1 MRNLKD
7 WLGHKV
13 LVLGIINKIN
23 PDSYCI
29 VNVRVK
35 EYSLNPE
42 IREIDHINTF
52 FTEKELEVYDE
63 LKKSHPKKIPKLN
76 EKVGFVGRVIKYTRR
91 NGTWDYGIESIPTS
105 SFSFTGRKG
114 AKIPAKERERMVLEM
129 RSLLK
134 KKEIFYDFEKQT
146 YDNYVSELDGL
157 LERVRW
163 ELRVLRY
170 SYDKAIES
178 MKKTRRGNLN
188 PDPVRFRT
196 RRLESVCGF
205 R

>member
-13 LVLGIINKIN
+13 LVLGIINKIEPN
-23 PDSYCI
+23 SYCI
-29 VNVRVK
+29 TNVRVK
-35 EYSLNPE
+35 EYSNNPE
-42 IREIDHINTF
+42 VRTLDHINTYF
-52 FTEKELEVYDE
+52 AEREMLVYDN
-63 LKKSHPKKIPKLN
+63 LKKNNPKKVPKLN

-91 NGTWDYGIESIPTS
+91 NGSEDYGIQSIPTI
-105 SFSFTGRKG
+105 SFSITGKKG
-114 AKIPAKERERMVLEM
+114 AKIPAKERERMVLEIM
-129 RSLLK
+129 ALLK
-134 KKEIFYDFEKQT
+134 KKEIFYDFESKT
-146 YDNYVSELDGL
+146 YESYVNELDGL
-157 LERVRW
+157 LKQIRW
-163 ELRVLRY
+163 ELGVLRY

-188 PDPVRFRT
+188 PDPVRFKS

>member
-42 IREIDHINTF
+42 VRCIDHINTF
-52 FTEKELEVYDE
+52 FTERELEVYDE

-91 NGTWDYGIESIPTS
+91 NGTWDYGIESIPTT
-105 SFSFTGRKG
+105 SFSITGRKG

-129 RSLLK
+129 RALLK

-146 YDNYVSELDGL
+146 YDDYVSELDNL
-157 LERVRW
+157 LIKIRW
-163 ELRVLRY
+163 ELEVIRY

-178 MKKTRRGNLN
+178 MRKTRRGNLN
-188 PDPVRFRT
+188 PDPVRFKT
-196 RRLESVCGF
+196 RRLKSVCGF